1 MPNTE
6 EVVTISKVELIR
18 LKKQAQAYRA
28 LAASVFRFAVK
39 DPIKEVVKDFE
50 DTDLY
55 TDGFIKDLE
64 SGLRQSSYSK
74 LYAHKAVTR

>member
-1 MPNTE
+1 MPDTK

-18 LKKQAQAYRA
+18 LKKQAQAYRT

-39 DPIKEVVKDFE
+39 DPIKEVVKDFQ

-55 TDGFIKDLE
+55 TDAFIKDLE
-64 SGLRQSSYSK
+64 RGLRPSSYA
-74 LYAHKAVTR
+74 L